1 MPRGLR
7 PRWIPGPYVDC
18 KPDVL
23 CAYEFA
29 TVHLTRLRRLRCREA
44 NALGVRSAYPLASAC
59 RTLPE
64 MVSIA
69 EESGFGVCRLRKK
82 YRDKQKDVP

>member
-1 MPRGLR
+1 MPRGCG
-7 PRWIPGPYVDC
+7 PIGSPGVNSDS

-23 CAYEFA
+23 CANRSA
-29 TVHLTRLRRLRCREA
+29 TVHLTRLRRLR
-44 NALGVRSAYPLASAC
+44 RSAYPLASAC